1 MAREDFTITLH
12 NMDLFSFQYI
22 FIALAVGILSGLIGA
37 FVILKR
43 MALVGDALSH
53 VALPGIALA
62 LFYQVDPLVG
72 VLVFLSVAAFFIW
85 QLEEKTNLSPEVIV
99 GILFTVSLAIGILTI
114 PDSEI
119 LEALFGAFPLL
130 SHFQLGLFGGAALL
144 LVFLTLIFTKRF
156 LFSVISPELSK
167 IHNKGRAYDLLF
179 FLIFTTT
186 VALGIK
192 LVGTLL
198 MGALTIIPASAAKN
212 ISQSM
217 KGYILIAAGL
227 GGFEAVAGMLLA
239 RNFNILPGP
248 AIILLGG
255 AIFLISLAFVRKF

>member
-1 MAREDFTITLH
+1 
-12 NMDLFSFQYI
+12 MDFSFYQP
-22 FIALAVGILSGLIGA
+22 FLIALAIGISSGLIGA

-62 LFYQVDPLVG
+62 LFYRIDPLVG
-72 VLVFLSVAAFFIW
+72 VLAFVSLAAFLVW
-85 QLEEKTNLSPEVIV
+85 RLEEKTNLSPEALV
-99 GILFTVSLAIGILTI
+99 GIIFTVSLAIGILTI
-114 PDSEI
+114 PDTEV

-130 SHFQLGLFGGAALL
+130 TPFQLTLFLGTAFFLILL
-144 LVFLTLIFTKRF
+144 TFFFTKRF
-156 LFSVISPELSK
+156 LFSVISPELSRMY
-167 IHNKGRAYDLLF
+167 NKGRAYDLLF

-217 KGYILIAAGL
+217 KGYLLIAAGL
-227 GGFEAVAGMLLA
+227 GGFETLAGIFIA

-248 AIILLGG
+248 TIILLGG
-255 AIFLISLAFVRKF
+255 MLFLLSLACVRKS